1 MLLRGGDGLSRALS
15 RHTPVA
21 PAQVTPHSAR
31 ITWESDPHARG
42 ESVLFEACAIIK
54 VCAIPEF
61 ALALDQQRE
70 LQVEQAHSVKALRV
84 LKAGLKDFVKSA
96 GKMDHD
102 FDEKIAAAKKDFAL
116 KQELVRMKA
125 ANLQA
130 VAQRKLDAQEQAE
143 HLQVTQSIH
152 SATAIQ

>member
-1 MLLRGGDGLSRALS
+1 MFD
-15 RHTPVA
+15 
-21 PAQVTPHSAR
+21 
-31 ITWESDPHARG
+31 
-42 ESVLFEACAIIK
+42 ACAIIK
-54 VCAIPEF
+54 TCAIPEF
-61 ALALDQQRE
+61 ALALDHQRE

-96 GKMDHD
+96 EKMDHD

>member
-1 MLLRGGDGLSRALS
+1 MFD
-15 RHTPVA
+15 
-21 PAQVTPHSAR
+21 
-31 ITWESDPHARG
+31 
-42 ESVLFEACAIIK
+42 ACAIIK
-54 VCAIPEF
+54 TCAIPEF

-102 FDEKIAAAKKDFAL
+102 FDEKITAAKKDFAL

-130 VAQRKLDAQEQAE
+130 VAQRKSDAQAQAE
-143 HLQVTQSIH
+143 HLQVAQSIH

>member
-1 MLLRGGDGLSRALS
+1 MAVDDAAADARALS
-15 RHTPVA
+15 PHTPVT
-21 PAQVTPHSAR
+21 PTQVTPHSAL
-31 ITWESDPHARG
+31 ITWESEPQARG
-42 ESVLFEACAIIK
+42 ESVMFDACAIIK
-54 VCAIPEF
+54 TCAIPEF

-70 LQVEQAHSVKALRV
+70 LQVEHAHSVKALRV

-102 FDEKIAAAKKDFAL
+102 FDEKITAAKKDFAL

-130 VAQRKLDAQEQAE
+130 VAQRKSDAQAQAE
-143 HLQVTQSIH
+143 HLQVAQSIH